1 MAEAA
6 KPAHSNACP
15 QATLLHIIPLSIQL
29 FRVNCLKGNCFG
41 SPGVS
46 RIKRV
51 KSGKWQVTSAAL
63 SCLSPVG
70 LIAANATEWNQIG
83 SANSSIRVTALAF
96 PSCLPQGK
104 SAQPG
109 TEVVHHHLCTITRK
123 PALAQHL
130 EEWSWWWLALN
141 CAPHSICFPCTG
153 AVPHPLSIALSSL
166 LNHLTEYQL
175 PNPRM
180 CTDTQTALQVRSC
193 ACSLQWH

>member
-1 MAEAA
+1 MVLLGTLNSIKGYKGTPSFKLVTDWFSLSPDPRLYRAVAGMAEAA
-6 KPAHSNACP
+6 KSAHSNACP

-130 EEWSWWWLALN
+130 EE
-141 CAPHSICFPCTG
+141 
-153 AVPHPLSIALSSL
+153 
-166 LNHLTEYQL
+166 
-175 PNPRM
+175 
-180 CTDTQTALQVRSC
+180 
-193 ACSLQWH
+193 